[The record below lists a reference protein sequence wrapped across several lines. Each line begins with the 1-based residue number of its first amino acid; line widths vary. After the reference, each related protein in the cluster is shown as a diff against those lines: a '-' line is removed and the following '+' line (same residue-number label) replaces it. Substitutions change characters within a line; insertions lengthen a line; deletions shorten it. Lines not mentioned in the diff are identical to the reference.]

1 MKCVNQRY
9 YINNTMYNWKKEKE
23 EKEKKR
29 RKKILG
35 RRKSEYCYGGTAID
49 KREVIHIMLSAY
61 NSTVVMLI
69 TR

>member
-49 KREVIHIMLSAY
+49 KKGSHTYYVKCIQFHSSYAHH
-61 NSTVVMLI
+61 
-69 TR
+69 

>member
-35 RRKSEYCYGGTAID
+35 RRKSNIVT
-49 KREVIHIMLSAY
+49 EVLPLTKGKSYILC
-61 NSTVVMLI
+61 
-69 TR
+69 